1 MAKEQV
7 AGQESLGEAMN
18 KTELFFEEN
27 GRKIGYIFLALLIL
41 AALIFGYRS
50 LIVLPRAEKAAEMI
64 AEAQYRFEATTPDF
78 ELALVGDENGAGFLD
93 VIEKY
98 GSTPSGNLAK
108 HYAGICY
115 LRQGDLENAAKYLA
129 MYSTVK
135 GVPGALVNAQN
146 YGLQGDVAVEQGN
159 YAAAVK
165 FYEKAV
171 AAADNNLTAPQY
183 LRKAGLAEQAQGN
196 TERAAEFYQRLLTS
210 YPASMEAREDEKL
223 LGSVLQK
230 IRHSSMATRNHN
242 LSKFD
247 SPLPSAAD
255 MRFGIVVA
263 EWNREV
269 TEALLEGAVRT
280 LRNAGCPDMNIQ
292 IKYVPG
298 TFELALGAQ
307 FFAEYTDVDAVI
319 ALGCVIQGDTRH
331 FDFICQ
337 GVTQGI
343 TQLQI
348 QWNMPIAF
356 GVLTVND
363 MQQALDRC
371 GGRLGNKGDE
381 AAATAIN
388 MVKLQIDMEAASPD
402 HEPDRRNIN

>member
-7 AGQESLGEAMN
+7 AGQEALGTAMN
-18 KTELFFEEN
+18 KTEFFFEKN
-27 GRKIGYIFLALLIL
+27 GKLMSYIFLGLLIL
-41 AALIFGYRS
+41 AALIFGYRT
-50 LIVLPRAEKAAEMI
+50 LIVQPRAEKAAEMI
-64 AEAQYRFEATTPDF
+64 AQAQARFEAENPDY
-78 ELALVGDENGAGFLD
+78 ELALNGDANGAGFLD
-93 VIEKY
+93 VIDQY

-115 LRQGDLENAAKYLA
+115 LKSGDVEQAALYLA
-129 MYSTVK
+129 KFSPVK
-135 GVPGALVNAQN
+135 GLPGALINAQN

-171 AAADNNLTAPQY
+171 KAADNNMTAPLY
-183 LRKAGLAEQAQGN
+183 LRKAGLAEKAQGN
-196 TERAAEFYQRLLTS
+196 NERAAALFQRILDN
-210 YPASMEAREDEKL
+210 YPSSMEARE
-223 LGSVLQK
+223 
-230 IRHSSMATRNHN
+230 
-242 LSKFD
+242 FD

-280 LRNAGCPDMNIQ
+280 LRSAGCPDINIQ

-298 TFELALGAQ
+298 TFELSLGAQ

-319 ALGCVIQGDTRH
+319 ALGCVVQGDTRH

-381 AAATAIN
+381 AAAAAIQ
-388 MVKLQIDMEAASPD
+388 MVKLQIDMEAASPNR
-402 HEPDRRNIN
+402 EPDRRNIN

>member
-115 LRQGDLENAAKYLA
+115 LRQGDLENAARYLA

-159 YAAAVK
+159 YVAAVK

-196 TERAAEFYQRLLTS
+196 TERAAEFYQRILTS
-210 YPASMEAREDEKL
+210 YPASMEAREAEKL
-223 LGSVLQK
+223 LGSVLK
-230 IRHSSMATRNHN
+230 
-242 LSKFD
+242 
-247 SPLPSAAD
+247 
-255 MRFGIVVA
+255 
-263 EWNREV
+263 
-269 TEALLEGAVRT
+269 
-280 LRNAGCPDMNIQ
+280 
-292 IKYVPG
+292 
-298 TFELALGAQ
+298 
-307 FFAEYTDVDAVI
+307 
-319 ALGCVIQGDTRH
+319 
-331 FDFICQ
+331 
-337 GVTQGI
+337 
-343 TQLQI
+343 
-348 QWNMPIAF
+348 
-356 GVLTVND
+356 
-363 MQQALDRC
+363 
-371 GGRLGNKGDE
+371 
-381 AAATAIN
+381 
-388 MVKLQIDMEAASPD
+388 
-402 HEPDRRNIN
+402 

>member
-1 MAKEQV
+1 MAKQNVAEQ
-7 AGQESLGEAMN
+7 ETLGEAMN
-18 KTELFFEEN
+18 KTELFFERN
-27 GRKIGYIFLALLIL
+27 GRTMSYVFLGLLVL
-41 AALIFGYRS
+41 AALVFGYRS
-50 LIVLPRAEKAAEMI
+50 LILQPRATKAAEMI
-64 AEAQYRFEATTPDF
+64 AEAQNRFEGENPDF
-78 ELALVGDENGAGFLD
+78 ETALLGDDNAAGFLD

-115 LRQGDLENAAKYLA
+115 LRTGDLENAAKYLA
-129 MYSTVK
+129 KFSQLK
-135 GVPGALVNAQN
+135 GIPGELINAQN
-146 YGLQGDVAVEQGN
+146 YGLQGDIAVEQQD
-159 YAAAVK
+159 YARAVK

-171 AAADNNLTAPQY
+171 KAADNNLTAPMY

-196 TERAAEFYQRLLTS
+196 EQKAAAFYEEILTS
-210 YPASMEAREDEKL
+210 YPASMEARDAEKL
-223 LGSVLQK
+223 LGSIK
-230 IRHSSMATRNHN
+230 YRKTMATKNHN

-280 LRNAGCPDMNIQ
+280 LRAAGCPDMNIQ
-292 IKYVPG
+292 VKYVPG
-298 TFELALGAQ
+298 TFELSLGAQ

-356 GVLTVND
+356 GVLTVGD

-371 GGRLGNKGDE
+371 GGRHGNKGDE